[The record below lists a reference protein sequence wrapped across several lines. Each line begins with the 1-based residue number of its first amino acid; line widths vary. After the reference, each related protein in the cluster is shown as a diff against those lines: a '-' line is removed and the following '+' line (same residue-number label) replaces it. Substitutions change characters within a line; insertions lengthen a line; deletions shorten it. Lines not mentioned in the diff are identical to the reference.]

1 MRIKQSRSRSQ
12 KVTPAPLPQRRRS
25 KRRSASGGSRG
36 MQPLLV
42 QSRAGSSR
50 TKIEPVQ
57 WLVFAAIGLISLTL
71 IVLIWTLTSRAIDD
85 QVLEIRAR
93 TDQQVKSVAFVL
105 AREVQDELQLVDQS
119 LKIIQDDW
127 TKNAGSVDLGAWRK
141 ELLALTGVA
150 DDIFI
155 ANEQGIIVQGTLPQS
170 IGQGFGTAYVTYP
183 NGSLETFEPDGTKNP
198 DGKAAGEGGIQAR
211 QFLTYIARPLALP
224 KNWMVGAS
232 YRSEGITKLFAG
244 ARLGPS
250 GVVGLVALRRGGLQ
264 AIVGP
269 SAQFGNMDISQS
281 ELIEQMR
288 KNEAGVWAGVSPID
302 KLPHIIAYQHVPGRD
317 MSVVVGLSLDTAL
330 QPLAALA
337 AMAQGLAALGSLVV
351 LVVAGIVV
359 WTIATARAV
368 AQRQRMFDRSEL
380 NLTNT
385 RQELAVARARALL
398 TEPEVGTLLS
408 SATDGVA
415 RLDGEQRLRL
425 WNQRFADLAGVPLD
439 ESAVGSPIE
448 DLLRRQ
454 ATAGVFGDGAEAEEA
469 IATRLTILHTSG
481 GSAVPP
487 TQIGQGGE
495 QITMYVRGVADGGHL
510 IILTGP
516 ENARFATL
524 PPLPAEAEP
533 ETADE
538 TTEW

>member
-1 MRIKQSRSRSQ
+1 MR
-12 KVTPAPLPQRRRS
+12 
-25 KRRSASGGSRG
+25 
-36 MQPLLV
+36 PLLV
-42 QSRAGSSR
+42 QSRAGNSR

-57 WLVFAAIGLISLTL
+57 WLVFTAIGMISLTL
-71 IVLIWTLTSRAIDD
+71 IVLIWILTSRAIDD

-127 TKNAGSVDLGAWRK
+127 SKNSDSVDLGAWRK

-155 ANEQGIIVQGTLPQS
+155 ANESGIIVQGTLPRS
-170 IGQGFGTAYVTYP
+170 IGQGFGSAYVTYP
-183 NGSLETFEPDGTKNP
+183 NGSLQTFDPDGTTNP
-198 DGKAAGEGGIQAR
+198 DGKAPGEGGVEAR
-211 QFLTYIARPLALP
+211 QLLTYIVRPLALP
-224 KNWMVGAS
+224 KGWMVGAS

-244 ARLGPS
+244 ARLGQY
-250 GVVGLVALRRGGLQ
+250 GVVGLVALTRGGLQ

-269 SAQFGNMDISQS
+269 SAQFGNLDISQS

-288 KNEAGVWAGVSPID
+288 KNEAGVWAGISPID
-302 KLPHIIAYQHVPGRD
+302 RMPHIIAYQHVPNRD
-317 MSVVVGLSLDTAL
+317 MSVVVGVPMDTAL
-330 QPLAALA
+330 QPLAGLA
-337 AMAQGLAALGSLVV
+337 AMARGLAALGTLVV
-351 LVVAGIVV
+351 VVIAGIVV
-359 WTIATARAV
+359 WTIATTRA
-368 AQRQRMFDRSEL
+368 AKQRQRTFEHSEL

-385 RQELAVARARALL
+385 RQELAVARARTLL
-398 TEPEVGTLLS
+398 TEPEVGALLG

-415 RLDGEQRLRL
+415 RLDGEQRMRL
-425 WNQRFADLAGVPLD
+425 WNQRFVELAGVPLD
-439 ESAVGSPIE
+439 DTAPGSPVE

-454 ATAGVFGDGAEAEEA
+454 AQAGVFGDAAEAEQE

-481 GSAVPP
+481 GLAVPP
-487 TQIGQGGE
+487 TQIGPGGE

-510 IILTGP
+510 ILLTGP
-516 ENARFATL
+516 ENARFATPPAL
-524 PPLPAEAEP
+524 PTEGEP